1 MVATPPDRAPSQ
13 PTPLTPIPRR
23 GYTAVPLPTLLTP
36 LLGRD
41 REIAALT
48 ALLDRPDVRLLTLV
62 GPGGVGKTRLAL
74 AVAALAADRFT
85 DGAAL
90 VSLAAVSDA
99 AHVPSTIAQA
109 LAIREAGDRPVSET
123 LAMSLRGQ
131 ELLLVLDNLEHLLPA
146 TPLIADLLV
155 NCPDLKILA
164 TSRAVL
170 RVSGEHDFRLPAL
183 ALPET
188 DDDLIVEKVAA
199 APAVQLFVARAQAA
213 RTDFALTADNA
224 TAVSAICRRLDGLPL
239 AIELAAAR
247 IRHLPAPALL
257 DHLEK
262 PLPLLTGGPRD
273 QPVRLQAMRDAIS
286 WSYDLLSADEQAFF
300 RRLAVLAGGGALEAV
315 SAVTSGAGANAID
328 VLDGVRALVEHSL
341 LIQTEQPPGEPRYGM
356 LKTIR
361 EFGLEQL
368 AVSGDETATRS
379 AHAAYYL
386 GLAERA
392 WPVFISW
399 MGQEPWLV
407 HLEIEHDNLRAALHW
422 YLGHDAQASL
432 RLAGILTWF
441 WYLRGHRAEGR
452 SWLRRALATASQA
465 PPAEQAR
472 GWFGIGLLAHW
483 QDDDAEAI
491 PAFVES
497 LTRWR
502 EASDRWGERLALC
515 FLGIVYADA
524 GDYGRAE
531 TPLDDSLKLCLA
543 DGDEALAAY
552 VRTHLGIS
560 AWGQGDL
567 RRAADLL
574 TEALASQRARGDV
587 VGANMALVYLGLLA
601 TERGSYA
608 EASALQRE
616 SLVWARRVEAQEELS
631 FNLANAGTLAAG
643 RGQPATAARLFGAA
657 AALRER
663 FGNQPK
669 EPERSVYDRAL
680 DAVRGAL
687 SPAVYAEAWA
697 SGRALTID
705 AALAEAER
713 LLQVEAEVVSASG
726 AGRWEDDRLTRRE
739 LDVLRLI
746 IAGRT
751 NAEIADALFISRG
764 TTKIHVS
771 NILAKLG
778 ARTRTEAADLA
789 RRRGLV

>member
-23 GYTAVPLPTLLTP
+23 GYTATPLPTLLTP

-41 REIAALT
+41 LEIADLT
-48 ALLDRPDVRLLTLV
+48 ALLDRSDVRLLTLV

-74 AVAALAADRFT
+74 AVAALAADCFT
-85 DGAAL
+85 DGAAF

-99 AHVPSTIAQA
+99 ALVPSTIAQA
-109 LAIREAGDRPVSET
+109 LAIREAGDQPLSET

-155 NCPDLKILA
+155 NCPNLKIMA

-170 RVSGEHDFRLPAL
+170 RVSGEHDFPVRPL
-183 ALPET
+183 ALPEI
-188 DDDLIVEKVAA
+188 DDDLIVEKVAT
-199 APAVQLFVARAQAA
+199 APAVQLFVARGQAA
-213 RTDFALTADNA
+213 RTDFALTVDNA
-224 TAVSAICRRLDGLPL
+224 AAVSAICRRLDGLPL

-247 IRHLPAPALL
+247 MRHLPAPALL

-262 PLPLLTGGPRD
+262 LLPLLTGGPRD
-273 QPVRLQAMRDAIS
+273 QPVRLQTMRDAIS

-300 RRLAVLAGGGALEAV
+300 RRLAVLAGGGGLEAV
-315 SAVTSGAGANAID
+315 TAVTSGADAKVID
-328 VLDGVRALVEHSL
+328 VLDGVRALVEHSW
-341 LIQTEQPPGEPRYGM
+341 LIQTEQSPGEPRYTM
-356 LKTIR
+356 LETIR

-399 MGQEPWLV
+399 MSQEPWLV
-407 HLEIEHDNLRAALHW
+407 QLEIEHDNLRAALTW
-422 YLGHDAQASL
+422 YLVDNAQASL

-452 SWLRRALATASQA
+452 SWLRRALAAASQA

-472 GWFGIGLLAHW
+472 GWFGVGLLAHW

-524 GDYGRAE
+524 GDYERAE
-531 TPLDDSLKLCLA
+531 AALDDSLALCLE
-543 DGDEALAAY
+543 DRDDALAAY
-552 VRTHLGIS
+552 VQTHLAIS
-560 AWGQGDL
+560 ARGQGDL
-567 RRAADLL
+567 RRATDLL
-574 TEALASQRARGDV
+574 TEVLASQRVRGDV

-631 FNLANAGTLAAG
+631 FNLANAATLAAG
-643 RGQPATAARLFGAA
+643 SGQPTTAARLFGAA
-657 AALRER
+657 AALQER
-663 FGNQPK
+663 FGNRPK
-669 EPERSVYDRAL
+669 EPERSIYDRAL

-687 SPAVYAEAWA
+687 SPAVFAEAWA
-697 SGRALTID
+697 SGRALTIEE
-705 AALAEAER
+705 ALAEAEK
-713 LLQVEAEVVSASG
+713 LLQLEAEVVSSSG
-726 AGRWEDDRLTRRE
+726 AGRREGDWLTRRE
-739 LDVLRLI
+739 LDVLRHI

-751 NAEIADALFISRG
+751 NAEIADALFISLG
-764 TTKIHVS
+764 TTRIHVS